1 MESHA
6 RMSQKHMQKLY
17 SSLIRAIC
25 RISFRHPIIVLVV
38 AAVLCS
44 SAALQLKR
52 LSLDTNL
59 LRLLSEDNRVVVQK
73 NQIRDIVT
81 GSGGYF
87 TILLG
92 SEDRERVLSAFH
104 ASLERVRKL
113 EEIEAVEYQNPRDF
127 IKKYG
132 CLLLPEEDLDK
143 ILESLLKLE
152 AQFSPMGD
160 DLLSEDKPEEEGADQ
175 ENKREIGRMVRYL
188 DLPQYHQS
196 EDGQTMAI
204 KIFPAKGISSLG
216 EISALSLRLEGLIDE
231 IRADFSVWGGLTGS
245 LKNDLKHYSFILSDL
260 VRSGSIMVVMLTLM
274 LFIGFRSIRV
284 IPFVLLPLG
293 IGLVLAF
300 GTIPLFADSLNT
312 ITSFLLLVSFGLG
325 IDFSIHLIKRFLK
338 EWPHM
343 QAEDALETTFVSTG
357 RSVLVSGFT
366 TALALFILAFSKFRG
381 FSEFGIIGGYSILIV
396 LLSVMVFLPAI
407 LSIGLKIRWIKP
419 EMRKESRIGVPGKK
433 ASLALCVVVMTALI
447 FAGVGLKFDFDFSQM
462 DVDIPQSR
470 DIQDRFNAVYESR
483 RSPGAIFVA
492 KGLPELDELLV
503 ALEQTRS
510 ETPQSQVLK
519 YESIRS
525 LSPDAQQTQARLSLI
540 SEIKESVS
548 GRWIKRVED
557 PDYQKLISEIR
568 EWNPPALSPGFGELP
583 DTFTHRLVSQRYAEH
598 YIVPVY
604 IRGKKQNGKDATAF
618 ANELYDLDI
627 AGKVIGPF
635 GDTTIIAEVMG
646 IVTEEGPKLII
657 FTFLGIFLLI
667 LWQQRSFVQT
677 FWIVMPLFSGIAVMS
692 GLMVV
697 FGIRL
702 NFFNI
707 VVFPT
712 LIGIGIDDG
721 VHYYRRWIETGR
733 NTLATQKELFGT
745 LSLTTA
751 TTICSYLGIA
761 FSRHP
766 GLRSI
771 GFLACLGLM
780 TTWLTTLFLLPG
792 LLDLLDKKAK
802 D

>member
-1 MESHA
+1 
-6 RMSQKHMQKLY
+6 MQNLY
-17 SSLIRAIC
+17 STLIRSIC
-25 RISFRHPIIVLVV
+25 RFSFRHPFFVLALALVV
-38 AAVLCS
+38 CLPAAQ
-44 SAALQLKR
+44 QLNR
-52 LSLDTNL
+52 LRLDTNL

-87 TILLG
+87 TVLLE
-92 SEDRERVLSAFH
+92 SVDRKKLLSAFH
-104 ASLERVRKL
+104 ATLERVLEL
-113 EEIEAVEYQNPRDF
+113 EEVEAVEYQNPRDF

-132 CLLLPEEDLDK
+132 CLLLSVEDLDNV
-143 ILESLLKLE
+143 LESLLKLE

-160 DLLSEDKPEEEGADQ
+160 DLLSEDKPDSEGDDRG
-175 ENKREIGRMVRYL
+175 NKREIRRMVRYL

-204 KIFPAKGISSLG
+204 KIYPAKGISNMGDISL
-216 EISALSLRLEGLIDE
+216 LSRRLEGLLE
-231 IRADFSVWGGLTGS
+231 NIRAEFAVWAGLTGS
-245 LKNDLKHYSFILSDL
+245 LKNDLKHYSFIISDL
-260 VRSGSIMVVMLTLM
+260 VRSGAIVAVMLTLM
-274 LFIGFRSIRV
+274 LFIGFRSVRV
-284 IPFVLLPLG
+284 IPFILLPLG

-300 GTIPLFADSLNT
+300 GTIPLFAKSLNT

-325 IDFSIHLIKRFLK
+325 IDFSIHLLRRFLN
-338 EWPHM
+338 EWPHKP
-343 QAEDALETTFVSTG
+343 AEEALVTTFVSTG

-366 TALALFILAFSKFRG
+366 TALALFVLASSNFRG

-407 LSIGLKIRWIKP
+407 ISLGVKIRWLKP
-419 EMRKESRIGVPGKK
+419 DTREGSRIGVPGKK
-433 ASLALCVVVMTALI
+433 ASLALCVVIMVALI
-447 FAGVGLKFDFDFSQM
+447 LAGAGLKFDFDFSQM
-462 DVDIPQSR
+462 DVDIPQEEG
-470 DIQDRFNAVYESR
+470 IHDRYKAVYESR
-483 RSPGAIFVA
+483 RSPGALFVA
-492 KGLPELDELLV
+492 EGLTELDELLI
-503 ALEQTRS
+503 ALEKSRS
-510 ETPQSQVLK
+510 ENPQSQILK

-525 LSPDAQQTQARLSLI
+525 LSPDEQETQARLSLI
-540 SEIKESVS
+540 AEIKESVS
-548 GRWIKRVED
+548 GRWIRRVDD

-568 EWNPPALSPGFGELP
+568 DWDPPPRSPDFGELP
-583 DTFTHRLVSQRYAEH
+583 ETFTYRLISQRYADY

-604 IRGKKQNGKDATAF
+604 IRGKKQNGKDAAAF
-618 ANELYDLDI
+618 ANELYDLEI
-627 AGKVIGPF
+627 SSEVIGPF

-646 IVTEEGPKLII
+646 IVTEEGPRLII

-667 LWQQRSFVQT
+667 FWQQRSFPQAL
-677 FWIVMPLFSGIAVMS
+677 WIVMPLISGMALMS

-721 VHYYRRWIETGR
+721 VHYYRRWLEMGW

-771 GFLACLGLM
+771 GFLACLGLLS
-780 TTWLTTLFLLPG
+780 TWLTTLFLLPG
-792 LLDLLDKKAK
+792 VLNLLDKKK
-802 D
+802 KG